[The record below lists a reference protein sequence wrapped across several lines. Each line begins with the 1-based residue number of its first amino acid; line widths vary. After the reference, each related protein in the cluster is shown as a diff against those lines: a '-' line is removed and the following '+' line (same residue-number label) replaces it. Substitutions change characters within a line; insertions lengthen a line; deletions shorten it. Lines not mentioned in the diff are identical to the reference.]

1 MKKKAVALVLAASMI
16 SAVLAGCA
24 AAAPATT
31 EPAAEAVEEEAE
43 APAEEAEAAPAAE
56 ATGKT
61 VGIAMP
67 TQSLERWNRDGSYLK
82 EQFESR
88 GYATELVFSDNK
100 IEQQVKDLENM
111 IADEVDLLV
120 IAAIDGESL
129 SQVLADAKDAGIPV
143 IAYDRLIMNTDAV
156 SYYVSFDNYTV
167 GTLQGQFVVD
177 QLDLDNVDGPFN
189 IEFTAGDPADNNAG
203 FFFNGAYDVLKPYI
217 EAGKLNVVSGQ
228 TQFDQVA
235 TAQWNTET
243 AMKRFQ
249 NILASYYSD
258 GTVLD
263 VALCSNDSTALGVAQ
278 AIVGSPYGPPG
289 RRR

>member
-1 MKKKAVALVLAASMI
+1 MGIHIMKKKAVALVLAASKI

-120 IAAIDGESL
+120 IAAMTASPFPRFLQMRRMQASRL
-129 SQVLADAKDAGIPV
+129 SH
-143 IAYDRLIMNTDAV
+143 M
-156 SYYVSFDNYTV
+156 TV
-167 GTLQGQFVVD
+167 
-177 QLDLDNVDGPFN
+177 
-189 IEFTAGDPADNNAG
+189 
-203 FFFNGAYDVLKPYI
+203 
-217 EAGKLNVVSGQ
+217 
-228 TQFDQVA
+228 
-235 TAQWNTET
+235 
-243 AMKRFQ
+243 
-249 NILASYYSD
+249 
-258 GTVLD
+258 
-263 VALCSNDSTALGVAQ
+263 
-278 AIVGSPYGPPG
+278 
-289 RRR
+289 